1 MRREN
6 LQTRLTES
14 YREVDRLIVSV
25 GSGTLAISVAFLNLD
40 SNPLATWALKLS
52 WVTMFIAVLSVLLSL
67 LFEQADKRRRI
78 KQIDSSQ
85 NETDSYLDTLLV
97 GLNAAGVL
105 AFIGGLFSI
114 AFFLLV
120 NAR

>member
-14 YREVDRLIVSV
+14 YREVDRVIVSV
-25 GSGTLAISVAFLNLD
+25 GSGILAISVAFLNQD
-40 SNPLATWALKLS
+40 SNPLAMWALKIS
-52 WVTMFIAVLSVLLSL
+52 WVAMLIAVLSVLLSL

-78 KQIDSSQ
+78 KQIDSNQ
-85 NETDSYLDTLLV
+85 NETDGYRDTLIV
-97 GLNAAGVL
+97 GLNAVGVL
-105 AFIGGLFSI
+105 AFIGGLLAI
-114 AFFLLV
+114 AFFLLE

>member
-25 GSGTLAISVAFLNLD
+25 GSGALAISVAFLSQD
-40 SNPLATWALKLS
+40 SNPLAMGALKLS
-52 WVTMFIAVLSVLLSL
+52 WVAMFIAVLSVLLSL
-67 LFEQADKRRRI
+67 LFEQADKRQRI
-78 KQIDSSQ
+78 KQIDSGQ
-85 NETDSYLDTLLV
+85 NETDGHLDILIV
-97 GLNAAGVL
+97 GLNALGVL

-120 NAR
+120 NAQ